1 MPMKP
6 QKLEKIVLSQ
16 GFSLVKG
23 KGKGSHRR
31 YQHPDGRTT
40 EINFHSKE
48 IRKGTQDEIF
58 KQIGYVPKR

>member
-1 MPMKP
+1 MPLKP
-6 QKLEKIVLSQ
+6 KKLEKIVLEQ
-16 GFSLVKG
+16 GFKLVPD

-48 IRKGTQDEIF
+48 IRKGTQEKIF
-58 KQIGYVPKR
+58 KDIGLK

>member
-6 QKLEKIVLSQ
+6 EKLEKLVLRQ
-16 GFSLVKG
+16 GFKLVAN

-48 IRKGTQDEIF
+48 IRKGTQEKIF
-58 KQIGYVPKR
+58 KQIGLK

>member
-6 QKLEKIVLSQ
+6 EKLEKLVLQQ
-16 GFSLVKG
+16 GFKLVAN

-48 IRKGTQDEIF
+48 IRKGTQEKIL
-58 KQIGYVPKR
+58 KQIGLK